1 MINDQTYNAFARALV
16 AQIGRRAKGVD
27 DESARIVNVRPQEH
41 ILAGFLTPRSVA
53 HQPPPDPAQDD
64 EVDDL
69 PRDAAFEL
77 TSIGLE
83 WLADQSALKGIKS
96 LSVSVSLNLYVRC
109 TPTFEEQSRLG
120 SWRREHRGSGAQSPR
135 TQPVVPVWRRVEVPA
150 FNVEIGIDAL
160 LKDKRRRIDITPTL
174 ALPAD
179 GIPADVYSARQAVH
193 LTEPECATEQA
204 FIAALGRARTRAFS
218 SFWRGFLDVRL
229 ISVPTEPTATRV
241 AVRLIND
248 SPTPAKAQS
257 DFLDANL
264 YAVRLSIDVPKAV
277 HRPTIFQELP
287 ASFRYD
293 REMPGVGINAHVR
306 DEDSDLLLRLI
317 AESVPITET
326 PRLEAREYADA
337 TPTYSALSSSPI
349 PILESLARHMGDYD
363 SNQWAA
369 KVASLS
375 GIELEDALRSRSDY
389 KLEVRRFTRGLDLL
403 KNSRYPAVLRA
414 FTLMNNAMERSQKGH
429 DKWRLFQI
437 AFIVS
442 VLPELSSREHPE
454 LSAEDDG
461 FVDLLWFAA
470 GGGKTEAFMGII
482 LWQAFFDRIRGK
494 QLGNT
499 AFIRF
504 PLRLLTFQQLQRLA
518 GALAAAELVRK
529 ENGLKGARFS
539 IGYLVGGTV
548 TPNKI
553 DDDAHKRLTKHGVD
567 PKYKRIFKCPFCGSG
582 VALAYE
588 ATTRLIEH
596 HCEDSNCPGGKERLP
611 IYITDQDIY
620 RYLPTVIVSTVDK
633 LALLGQNQRFSNLLG
648 RVSFVC
654 GKHGASF
661 GKTNE
666 LCEVGAA
673 VAKGERPKACPNS
686 GAPVFYPPFHDI
698 APAILV
704 QDELHLLN
712 EELGTFDAHYETGAI
727 ELFKS
732 LGAKPWKIIGATAT
746 IQDFARQ
753 AWELYLRGA
762 RQFPAHGPAADD
774 SFYYCPSQQ
783 KVGRIFVGL
792 LGVGRKH
799 TPSVTKALSIFY
811 QQVQKARDIITNDPA
826 RANSIYGVGQLNTS
840 DQKDLLFL
848 YELALTYVLTRKG
861 SDQVAEAI
869 ESRVRR
875 ELQENS
881 PQHGELL
888 IEMFNGGV
896 DVSHMIATMDELK
909 SETSAGDP
917 GKRTRGIVTTNI
929 IGHGVDVDRF
939 NVIVFAGFTRLVA
952 EYIQASARVG
962 RRFPGISIFVPTPQS
977 ERDRSIFDRFA
988 KFHQYLDRLVDP
1000 AAVTRWP
1007 EPAMRR
1013 TLPGMLCGYL
1023 MGVASSA
1030 LNRPLATVEAILDA
1044 HGDPNAAALT
1054 QDEVVKWLVTAYGC
1068 DHAPSPQR
1076 YKERLT
1082 REAKNKFS
1090 SVVNAP
1096 PKQRGRFR
1104 ALNTFLEAMNSLRD
1118 VDEPADIRVGN
1129 SEEAKALRR
1138 LIDVQ

>member
-1 MINDQTYNAFARALV
+1 MIDDQTYNAFARALV
-16 AQIGRRAKGVD
+16 RQIGCRAKGVD
-27 DESARIVNVRPQEH
+27 DESARIVNGRPHEH
-41 ILAGFLTPRSVA
+41 ILAGFLTPRSVP
-53 HQPPPDPAQDD
+53 HQQHTDAAQDN

-69 PRDAAFEL
+69 PRDSAFEL

-83 WLADQSALKGIKS
+83 WLADRNVLKGIQS
-96 LSVSVSLNLYVRC
+96 LSASVSLNLYVRC

-120 SWRREHRGSGAQSPR
+120 SWRREHRGAGAESPK
-135 TQPVVPVWRRVEVPA
+135 TQPVVPVWRRIEVPA
-150 FNVEIGIDAL
+150 FHVDIGIDAL
-160 LKDKRRRIDITPTL
+160 LKDKRQRIDITP
-174 ALPAD
+174 ALLVPASSVPAD
-179 GIPADVYSARQAVH
+179 IYSVRQAIH
-193 LTEPECATEQA
+193 LSEQECATEQA
-204 FIAALGRARTRAFS
+204 FLAALGRARARVFS
-218 SFWRGFLDVRL
+218 SLWRGFLDVRL
-229 ISVPTEPTATRV
+229 ISVPTEPSVTRV
-241 AVRLIND
+241 AIRIVND
-248 SPTPAKAQS
+248 SPTPAKAQG
-257 DFLDANL
+257 DFFDANL
-264 YAVRLSIDVPKAV
+264 YAVRLSIDIPETV
-277 HRPTIFQELP
+277 HRPAIFQELP

-293 REMPGVGINAHVR
+293 RRMPGVGINAHVR
-306 DEDSDLLLRLI
+306 EEKLDTLLRLI
-317 AESVPITET
+317 AESVPIAET
-326 PRLEAREYADA
+326 PRLEAREFPDA
-337 TPTYSALSSSPI
+337 VPAYKALSSDPI
-349 PILESLARHMGDYD
+349 PILEALARHMGEYD
-363 SNQWAA
+363 TNQWAA
-369 KVASLS
+369 KVAVLS
-375 GIELEDALRSRSDY
+375 GLELEDALRSRNDY
-389 KLEVRRFTRGLDLL
+389 RQEIRRFARGVDLL
-403 KNSRYPAVLRA
+403 RNHQYPSVLRA
-414 FTLMNNAMERSQKGH
+414 FKFMNQAMERAQKGH

-442 VLPELSSREHPE
+442 VLPELAAREYPE
-454 LSAEDDG
+454 LAATDDG

-494 QLGNT
+494 QFGNT

-518 GALAAAELVRK
+518 VALAAAELVRK
-529 ENGLKGARFS
+529 ENSLKGAHFS

-553 DDDAHKRLTKHGVD
+553 DDETHRRLERKGID
-567 PKYKRIFKCPFCGSG
+567 PKYKRIFKCPFCNAST
-582 VALAYE
+582 ALSYDSA
-588 ATTRLIEH
+588 TRLIEH
-596 HCEDSNCPGGKERLP
+596 RCESSRCPGGKERLP

-648 RVSFVC
+648 RISYIC
-654 GKHGASF
+654 AKHGAGF
-661 GKTNE
+661 AKTNE
-666 LCEVGAA
+666 LCEAGAA
-673 VAKGERPKACPNS
+673 VAKGGHPTNCPNS
-686 GAPVFYPPFHDI
+686 GARIFYPPFHDI
-698 APAILV
+698 APGILV

-732 LGAKPWKIIGATAT
+732 LGAKPWKVIGATAT

-753 AWELYLRGA
+753 AWQLYLKGA
-762 RQFPAHGPAADD
+762 RQFPAHGPSADD
-774 SFYYCPSQQ
+774 SFYYCSSQH

-811 QQVQKARDIITNDPA
+811 QQVQKAREIIASDPIKA
-826 RANSIYGVGQLNTS
+826 ASIYGVGQLGAS
-840 DQKDLLFL
+840 DQRDLLFL

-875 ELQENS
+875 ELRDS
-881 PQHGELL
+881 APQHGELL

-896 DVSHMIATMDELK
+896 DVSHMIAAMDELK
-909 SETSAGDP
+909 TETSNGDP

-939 NVIVFAGFTRLVA
+939 NVIIFAGFTRLVA

-962 RRFPGISIFVPTPQS
+962 RRFPGISIFVPMPQS

-1030 LNRPLATVEAILDA
+1030 LNRPLATVEAIHDVY
-1044 HGDPNAAALT
+1044 GDPNATALT
-1054 QDEVVKWLVTAYGC
+1054 QDEVVKWLVAAYGC
-1068 DHAPSPQR
+1068 EHAPSPQR

-1082 REAKNKFS
+1082 REAKNKLS
-1090 SVVNAP
+1090 SIVNTP
-1096 PKQRGRFR
+1096 RQRGRPR
-1104 ALNTFLEAMNSLRD
+1104 ALNMFLGAMNSLRD
-1118 VDEPADIRVGN
+1118 VDEPAEIRVGN
-1129 SEEAKALRR
+1129 SEEVKALRR